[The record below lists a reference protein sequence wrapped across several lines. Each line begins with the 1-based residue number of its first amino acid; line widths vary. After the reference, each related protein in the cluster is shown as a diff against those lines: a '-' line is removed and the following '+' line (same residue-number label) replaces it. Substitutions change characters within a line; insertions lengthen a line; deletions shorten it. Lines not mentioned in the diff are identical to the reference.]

1 MKVCVIGDVHGTTKF
16 IDCYMNILK
25 NDNDC
30 EKIIVL
36 GDHFDP
42 YENISVDEMIEKYQE
57 FIDICNKDERVISIL
72 GNHDLATYVIYNDST
87 NRTER
92 SFAAQELI
100 SREITKNLP
109 NSYLCYRI
117 GDYLFS
123 HAGVSQVWL
132 DDISKYNVGYEKM
145 IFQNYKGWTKNELSD
160 IVAFYYNDWSCYGNN
175 PHQGCTWI
183 RPEQLDHCAVE
194 GYNQVVGHTQVE
206 NIFHCKMKNGMQ
218 LWLTDNQR
226 KSEYLTLNIEESD

>member
-16 IDCYMNILK
+16 LDCYMNIIK

-57 FIDICNKDERVISIL
+57 FIDICSKDDRVISIL

-87 NRTER
+87 NRTARGWNAEIIGN
-92 SFAAQELI
+92 QI
-100 SREITKNLP
+100 SKNLP
-109 NSYLCYRI
+109 NSYLCYKI
-117 GDYLFS
+117 GNYLFS

-132 DDISKYNVGYEKM
+132 DDISKYGVGYEKM
-145 IFQNYKGWTKNELSD
+145 IMQNYKGWTTDELSD

-175 PHQGCTWI
+175 EHQGCTWI
-183 RPEQLDHCAVE
+183 RPQALDKCAIE
-194 GYNQVVGHTQVE
+194 GYNQVVGHTQVGE
-206 NIFHCKMKNGMQ
+206 ISSVEMKNGMQ

-226 KSEYLTLNIEESD
+226 KSEYLTLNIEESE